1 MGLLN
6 EVGVWCTDD
15 RQIAEVAEG
24 YFQSLFTSAQP
35 SDVGIGMVL
44 ESVDQHATTEMNR
57 ALLQP
62 YTTDEVCR
70 AQFHM
75 HPLKAPGPDG
85 MSPLFFQKYWNV
97 VGFDVTT
104 AIPSVLNYGHLLQKM
119 NYTHIVLVLKK
130 NDPQY
135 KSEFWPISLVNVVS
149 HLFLEVLTNCLKLI
163 LPRVISDAQSD
174 FVSERLITDNTTI
187 VFEVLHRMWNRR

>member
-1 MGLLN
+1 
-6 EVGVWCTDD
+6 
-15 RQIAEVAEG
+15 
-24 YFQSLFTSAQP
+24 
-35 SDVGIGMVL
+35 
-44 ESVDQHATTEMNR
+44 
-57 ALLQP
+57 
-62 YTTDEVCR
+62 
-70 AQFHM
+70 
-75 HPLKAPGPDG
+75 
-85 MSPLFFQKYWNV
+85 MSPFFFQKYWNV

-104 AIPSVLNYGHLLQKM
+104 AIPLVLNYGHLLQKM

-135 KSEFWPISLVNVVS
+135 KSEFWPISLGNVVS
-149 HLFLEVLTNCLKLI
+149 HLSLEVLTNCLKLI